1 MSIPAFAKKVPILGQ
16 TMPEPVHFKI
26 KASPQAAKEMDDLAK
41 SLGTTATTLISSG
54 IDVDYEP

>member
-1 MSIPAFAKKVPILGQ
+1 MAISPTRLSLKSPF
-16 TMPEPVHFKI
+16 HFKI
-26 KASPQAAKEMDDLAK
+26 KASPQAAKQMDDLAK